1 MWCVGWSLWVFFSKN
16 KNLISDNGNTKNSS
30 SYLLPEDANLKTQ
43 HALVYQINYKNN
55 EKKS

>member
-1 MWCVGWSLWVFFSKN
+1 MSVEVYEFFFSKN